1 MIKNGIPIFTFCWK
15 LMSIFY
21 YFLSGLSSGLF
32 LHIFWNNI
40 ILKNPSQ
47 DRTTFY
53 INLMPTIM
61 AVSGL
66 FFLAFAKGLSLKGD
80 FPIRR
85 QLQKGVVKEVV
96 LGMIFIIVTGLYA
109 ISGNLFAAYCAT
121 ISALLFIFGRG
132 FAFYRIQFFTAYKS
146 YFVPL
151 LFFTTGMTT
160 GYGFWLFLRF
170 SFMGIPGGLWIFWG
184 VMLILMNLVVWGCV
198 IWPKNS
204 VMPSTLLR
212 PLRTKATLIAVL
224 DGGIPV
230 LALMGIFFSGLM
242 ADVSKT
248 WVTRLSG
255 CCGISLCLG
264 GWIKLYLFLKILLNN
279 HPIMETN

>member
-1 MIKNGIPIFTFCWK
+1 M
-15 LMSIFY
+15 LIFY
-21 YFLSGLSSGLF
+21 YFLGGLSSGLF
-32 LHIFWNNI
+32 LHIIWNNI
-40 ILKNPSQ
+40 VLKNPSQ
-47 DRTTFY
+47 DRTIFY

-61 AVSGL
+61 AISGL
-66 FFLAFAKGLSLKGD
+66 FFFAFAKGLSLKGA
-80 FPIRR
+80 PIRR
-85 QLQKGVVKEVV
+85 QLQKGVVKEAV
-96 LGMIFIIVTGLYA
+96 LGMIFIILTGLYA

-132 FAFYRIQFFTAYKS
+132 FAFYRIQFFTAYKPYS
-146 YFVPL
+146 VPL

-170 SFMGIPGGLWIFWG
+170 FFMGIPGSLWIPWG
-184 VMLILMNLVVWGCV
+184 VMLILMNLVVWGCF
-198 IWPKNS
+198 IWLKIF
-204 VMPSTLLR
+204 VMSSKLLR
-212 PLRTKATLIAVL
+212 PLRTKATLTAIL
-224 DGGIPV
+224 DGGIPI